1 MGEEEALKTR
11 GVLSNTSDSVHDLVD
26 QFLADSVVTTG
37 VVVGGVFLAGDEL
50 LGMEQVSVLTVT
62 DLINHIGLKIDV
74 DGSGNVLSAASFR
87 EKSGEALIAGA
98 LVLLTSEVTIGLQLR
113 VRMWRRGMWVLEIH
127 TWIPCSKQ

>member
-1 MGEEEALKTR
+1 
-11 GVLSNTSDSVHDLVD
+11 
-26 QFLADSVVTTG
+26 VTTG

-74 DGSGNVLSAASFR
+74 DGSGNVLSATSFR